1 MYQTILFDLDGTLTD
16 SAPGII
22 HSVQYALNKYGIKAE
37 DEELRVF
44 IGPPLIHSFQ
54 ERFGF
59 DHDKAL
65 EAVAFYREY
74 FTAGGMFEN
83 SVYPGIEKLLG
94 KLKQDGKRLAVAT
107 SKPELFSRQILE
119 HFALT
124 PYFDFI
130 GGAAMDESRATKTE
144 VLAYVLETLQADPK
158 TAVMI
163 GDRKNDIEA
172 AAALG
177 TQSIGVLYGY
187 GSKEELAAAGA
198 TVFAETPEDIYRII
212 FDSQCG
218 ETMPPEGQLT

>member
-1 MYQTILFDLDGTLTD
+1 MNHTIFFDLDGTLTD

-37 DEELRVF
+37 ENDLRSF

-65 EAVAFYREY
+65 EAVVYYREY

-83 SVYPGIEKLLG
+83 SVYPGIEELLQ
-94 KLKQDGKRLAVAT
+94 KLKADGRTLAVAT
-107 SKPELFSRQILE
+107 SKPELFSKQILE

-130 GGAAMDESRATKTE
+130 GGAAMDESRTKKVE
-144 VLAYVLETLQADPK
+144 VLEYALQELQADPK
-158 TAVMI
+158 EAVMI
-163 GDRKNDIEA
+163 GDRKDDIEA
-172 AAALG
+172 ACSLG
-177 TQSIGVLYGY
+177 TESIGVLYGY
-187 GSKEELAAAGA
+187 GSREELENAGA
-198 TVFAETPEDIYRII
+198 KVFAKTPLDIYRVI
-212 FDSQCG
+212 S
-218 ETMPPEGQLT
+218 EMK

>member
-22 HSVQYALNKYGIKAE
+22 HSVQYALKKYGIEAE
-37 DEELRVF
+37 DESLRVF

-54 ERFGF
+54 NRFGF
-59 DHDKAL
+59 DHDKAV
-65 EAVAFYREY
+65 EAVGYYREY

-83 SVYPGIEKLLG
+83 SVYQGIEELLQ
-94 KLKQDGKRLAVAT
+94 KLKRDGRRLVVAT

-124 PYFDFI
+124 SYFDFI

-144 VLAYVLETLQADPK
+144 VLAYALETMQVDPE

-163 GDRKNDIEA
+163 GDRKDDIEA

-177 TQSIGVLYGY
+177 TNAIGVLYGY
-187 GSKEELAAAGA
+187 GSREELVNAGA
-198 TVFAETPEDIYRII
+198 TIFAETPEDIYRII
-212 FDSQCG
+212 SG
-218 ETMPPEGQLT
+218 IK